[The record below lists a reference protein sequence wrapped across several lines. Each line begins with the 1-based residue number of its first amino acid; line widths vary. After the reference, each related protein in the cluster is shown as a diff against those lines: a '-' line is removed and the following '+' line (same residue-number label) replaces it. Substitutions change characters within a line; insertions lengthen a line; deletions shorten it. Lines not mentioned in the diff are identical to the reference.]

1 LLELAD
7 NLKEVGVL
15 FFVSN
20 SKQIPL

>member
-1 LLELAD
+1 LLVLAD